1 MLLHPRWCWCS
12 NRPRISPR
20 RKRSEDLYQRV
31 PWVRL
36 SSRGTCRR
44 FVGYRPPV
52 KQMTINQNDPCVF
65 FGSWLI
71 IYLQHGVRI
80 AGSASD
86 VDEQVFV
93 ILLFSNERRKAKW
106 VKRRKQKQEPR
117 QGELIEFR
125 ECAQITVSG
134 SRCCSRKA
142 ENSTSRNL
150 WVAMAR
156 PSHGGG
162 GAGGVRP
169 AAVATVVA
177 DADEEDE
184 GALLLGVADGAKR
197 AISPPPPLPA
207 EPVPPFDV
215 PFPDLLLVDG
225 LAPTA

>member
-1 MLLHPRWCWCS
+1 MFVVLLR
-12 NRPRISPR
+12 N
-20 RKRSEDLYQRV
+20 KQREKEKGK
-31 PWVRL
+31 
-36 SSRGTCRR
+36 GT
-44 FVGYRPPV
+44 
-52 KQMTINQNDPCVF
+52 
-65 FGSWLI
+65 S
-71 IYLQHGVRI
+71 
-80 AGSASD
+80 
-86 VDEQVFV
+86 
-93 ILLFSNERRKAKW
+93 
-106 VKRRKQKQEPR
+106 

-150 WVAMAR
+150 WVAIAL

-177 DADEEDE
+177 DAAEEDE

-197 AISPPPPLPA
+197 AISPPPLPA

-215 PFPDLLLVDG
+215 PFPDLLLADG